1 MCTLAYSATVWN
13 ILPKPTPRNL
23 KGLLV
28 FTAIALNTI
37 FWVLPL
43 LLLALIKL
51 VLPFATARRA
61 MTRLLMKFGEN
72 WISVNAFILGLVNNT
87 RWEVR
92 GLEGLNRREW
102 YLVIVNHQTWVDIIV
117 LQTVLNRHIPLL
129 KFFIKKQLFWFP
141 FLGLAFWALDMPF
154 MQRHSKSYLAKH
166 PEQKDRDLQA
176 TRNACE
182 KFRHVPTTV
191 INFLEGTRFTEEK
204 RLRRGSPFSNLLQ
217 PRAGGIA
224 LALSS
229 MGEMFTSIL
238 DITIVYPGN
247 RVTQFWDL
255 VCGELD
261 HVVVELQRRPVGE
274 WMISGDYVSDR
285 DHRRRMHQWLRDVWQ
300 EKDERID
307 VLRAETSPADR
318 NPDPT

>member
-1 MCTLAYSATVWN
+1 MVFS
-13 ILPKPTPRNL
+13 
-23 KGLLV
+23 GL
-28 FTAIALNTI
+28 ALNTI
-37 FWVLPL
+37 FWVVPL

-51 VLPFATARRA
+51 VLPFAAARRA

-72 WISVNAFILGLVNNT
+72 WISVNAFILGLVNNM

-92 GLEGLNRREW
+92 GLEGLSRHEW
-102 YLVIVNHQTWVDIIV
+102 YLVVVNHQTWVDIIV
-117 LQTVLNRHIPLL
+117 LQTVLNRRIPLL

-166 PEQKDRDLQA
+166 PEQKDRDLDA

-182 KFRHVPTTV
+182 KFRHVPTAV

-204 RLRRGSPFSNLLQ
+204 RLRRGSPFRNLLQ

-238 DITIVYPGN
+238 DITIVYRGN
-247 RVTQFWDL
+247 QAAKFWDL
-255 VCGELD
+255 VCGDLD
-261 HVVVELQRRPVGE
+261 HLVVEIGRRPVEE

-285 DHRRRMHQWLRDVWQ
+285 EHRRRMHQWLRNAWQ
-300 EKDERID
+300 EKDDRID
-307 VLRAETSPADR
+307 EIRAETGGVTR